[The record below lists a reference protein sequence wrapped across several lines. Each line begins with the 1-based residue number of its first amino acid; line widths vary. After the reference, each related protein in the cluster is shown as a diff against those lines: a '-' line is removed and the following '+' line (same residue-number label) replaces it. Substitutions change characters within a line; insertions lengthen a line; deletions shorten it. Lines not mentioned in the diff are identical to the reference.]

1 MGFGNRANPLTGGV
15 SMCTL
20 HWWYEPVQ
28 QWLSMSVYIRGD
40 ASCYLADAQERIDA
54 CRYEIHDAPWYIE
67 WGV

>member
-1 MGFGNRANPLTGGV
+1 
-15 SMCTL
+15 MCTL

-54 CRYEIHDAPWYIE
+54 CRCEIHNAPWYIE